1 MWTHNRVKEI
11 LTAIKWVVGGVTT
24 YPIYHIESSMNI
36 ADIVTKPRQL
46 YMADIDRNSLWQTGM
61 QWMQLPSDQLPKTQ
75 VKIPTGEKE
84 QHDFESELFPEIYT
98 REDQE
103 DQLLFLS
110 TENRTASEECRVP
123 YHCGKGPQDSDE
135 GEVNVNTAHAVT
147 SVPFKVSW
155 LADHV
160 GFEQLGWQRAR
171 DRVKGALS
179 YLWKLRH
186 RVHQKGKFNLEGC
199 CYCMTNPDVGIEK
212 ATERT
217 ILRAASKEAEAN
229 EGSRRLDQNYT
240 KSDGVWYSHSR
251 LEKEGPVE
259 IRDVDTLPFYDV
271 ADVKKILPVV
281 MVRSPLFKAHMAYVH
296 DRQLNHAGVEN
307 TLKGIKEMW
316 LPIGGPVRA
325 TILSYRKSCSNCR
338 RRLKEVVKMELA
350 DFPSCRTTVAPPFY
364 FIQVDIA
371 MAFKAKPFKESRKS
385 LTAHALVIVCMVTSA
400 TSILVLDGL
409 STQAVVQALE
419 RHAARYGMPGEVH
432 VDSGSQLEKLRDTN
446 FNIRN
451 VHGQEYR
458 GMKFKVVVSTP
469 KAHQE
474 HGRVERKIR
483 TLREMLEK
491 LFSSTEVCNTMIGW
505 ETLFARIASQI
516 DDLPI
521 ARGSATAATDLGW
534 EIITPNRLKIG
545 RNSHKNL
552 DGPVVLED
560 CPQSQLDRSNEIFS
574 AWYRIYLDRLHLLI
588 PKSEKIED
596 RKVKIGDV
604 VLFVFQDAAI
614 PKLGVWKLGRV
625 VELVST
631 HSVKIMYTLAGGPK
645 KYLVRSI
652 RQLTVIV
659 GIEEFNSKTEQGSA
673 TVTDEY

>member
-1 MWTHNRVKEI
+1 
-11 LTAIKWVVGGVTT
+11 
-24 YPIYHIESSMNI
+24 
-36 ADIVTKPRQL
+36 
-46 YMADIDRNSLWQTGM
+46 
-61 QWMQLPSDQLPKTQ
+61 
-75 VKIPTGEKE
+75 
-84 QHDFESELFPEIYT
+84 
-98 REDQE
+98 
-103 DQLLFLS
+103 
-110 TENRTASEECRVP
+110 
-123 YHCGKGPQDSDE
+123 
-135 GEVNVNTAHAVT
+135 
-147 SVPFKVSW
+147 
-155 LADHV
+155 
-160 GFEQLGWQRAR
+160 
-171 DRVKGALS
+171 
-179 YLWKLRH
+179 
-186 RVHQKGKFNLEGC
+186 
-199 CYCMTNPDVGIEK
+199 
-212 ATERT
+212 
-217 ILRAASKEAEAN
+217 
-229 EGSRRLDQNYT
+229 
-240 KSDGVWYSHSR
+240 
-251 LEKEGPVE
+251 
-259 IRDVDTLPFYDV
+259 V

-432 VDSGSQLEKLRDTN
+432 VDSGSQLEKLKDTN

-458 GMKFKVVVSTP
+458 GMKFKVMVSTP

-659 GIEEFNSKTEQGSA
+659 GIEEFNSKTERGSA